1 MLGGN
6 AAAVPGRIGGSTS
19 KWKMWVTQ
27 KPSSVS
33 ISPAI
38 KTVSSQLTAFGDTQQ
53 MQGFVMWRQAIEE
66 YLPIRPRTNLMKVS
80 HNRDTAGVMCRCWGG
95 CRLLLVPVTTGSHV
109 IPRSIYRA
117 RSSRRKCKLF
127 FSTTGN
133 SQLSS
138 SISVC
143 TVHQNFVVDEFSC
156 RHLQSAMSCLQLYYL
171 CACSPAWNVVV

>member
-6 AAAVPGRIGGSTS
+6 AAAVPGRIRGSR
-19 KWKMWVTQ
+19 KMWVTQ

-138 SISVC
+138 SISVQCIKILSLTNFLVDTFSPQCPVCSC
-143 TVHQNFVVDEFSC
+143 T
-156 RHLQSAMSCLQLYYL
+156 YYL